1 MGHILTR
8 TQQNEEEKKHVRD
21 HPHDCSVLP
30 FQPIEYRLQSCLRVH
45 DHREA
50 SPGFQFHVEA
60 KQNKVARTILTQK
73 QRTYNKARKSEIATR
88 IKKVRTLAE
97 MLLPSATE
105 DNVAEL
111 EKLIS
116 EATKS
121 VDKAAAK
128 GVLHKNTGARR
139 KSKMAKCK
147 HAVLKANDLM
157 THN

>member
-1 MGHILTR
+1 
-8 TQQNEEEKKHVRD
+8 
-21 HPHDCSVLP
+21 
-30 FQPIEYRLQSCLRVH
+30 
-45 DHREA
+45 
-50 SPGFQFHVEA
+50 
-60 KQNKVARTILTQK
+60 
-73 QRTYNKARKSEIATR
+73 
-88 IKKVRTLAE
+88 

-105 DNVAEL
+105 DNVAEV

-121 VDKAAAK
+121 VDKAVAK

>member
-1 MGHILTR
+1 MGTHLDAHSNKT
-8 TQQNEEEKKHVRD
+8 KKKKNM
-21 HPHDCSVLP
+21 S
-30 FQPIEYRLQSCLRVH
+30 
-45 DHREA
+45 A
-50 SPGFQFHVEA
+50 
-60 KQNKVARTILTQK
+60 TIPTQK

-121 VDKAAAK
+121 VDKAVAK